1 MTAKKPAKGADQPD
15 WEAIAADFG
24 RELAKVGAEFKA
36 AVEEAT
42 APVRDRAEVEFAKAV
57 AKHPELYTEVRKT
70 LRQIQKTADEAAKAF
85 GFKPKE

>member
-1 MTAKKPAKGADQPD
+1 MAKKSTKGEQPD
-15 WEAIAADFG
+15 WEALAAEFG
-24 RELAKVGAEFKA
+24 REIAKVGAEFKA

-42 APVRDRAEVEFAKAV
+42 APVRDKAEVEFAKVV
-57 AKHPELYTEVRKT
+57 AKHPELYTEVKKT